1 MEGNWATEEM
11 RSLKIRDIRL
21 RKRLTKML
29 TTFSEH
35 PAQSI
40 PEACGGQWAATK
52 AVYAFWDNDKV
63 EEQAIR
69 QAHYQASSLRAK
81 GQRRVLAVQD
91 TTELSYTG
99 KEVAEALGHLS
110 QRYSIGL
117 LLHSNLLVSEQGV
130 PLGLID
136 QQTWVRDPETKGKRH
151 DRRQKTTAEKESQR
165 WLNGVQAAEAMLPE
179 DIEILHIADREGD
192 IFDLFAL
199 PRRAGSELLIRVEY
213 NRRVEHEA
221 RLLWDALRQTPIQGE
236 YLVEVR
242 AQANREARQAQT
254 TVRYTSLCLRPP
266 HEKKG
271 TSVLLQFILV
281 EEVHA
286 PADVDPIIWLLATS
300 LPVQTLE
307 DALQC
312 VQYYTYRWLIERFHF
327 VLKSGCRI
335 EKLYLQTKP
344 RLLRALATFSIV
356 AWRLLWLTYQARETP
371 DAPCSLIL
379 KPYEWQALYCTIH
392 RTPEPPP
399 QPPSLREA
407 LRWIAQLGGFLGR
420 NQDGDPGP
428 MTIWRGLR
436 HLEDIAAT
444 WLLLHPNLVE

>member
-11 RSLKIRDIRL
+11 RNLKIKDARL

-29 TTFSEH
+29 TAFSEH
-35 PAQSI
+35 PAQSV
-40 PEACGGQWAATK
+40 PEACGGNWAATK
-52 AVYAFWDNDKV
+52 AVYSFWDNDKV
-63 EEQAIR
+63 EEQSIR
-69 QAHYQASSLRAK
+69 QAHYQASSARAK
-81 GQRRVLAVQD
+81 GHRRVLAVQD

-99 KEVAEALGHLS
+99 KEVAEELGHLS
-110 QRYSIGL
+110 QRHSVGI
-117 LLHSNLLVSEQGV
+117 LLHSNLLLSEQGV

-136 QQTWVRDPETKGKRH
+136 QQTWSRDTETKGKRY

-165 WLNGVQAAEAMLPE
+165 WLNGVRAAEAMLPE
-179 DIEILHIADREGD
+179 DIEIIHIADREGD

-221 RLLWDALRQTPIQGE
+221 RLLREAIQQTPIRGE
-236 YLVEVR
+236 YVVEVR
-242 AQANREARQAQT
+242 PQAHREPRLART

-266 HEKKG
+266 HQRKG
-271 TSVLLQFILV
+271 PSILLQFVLV
-281 EEVHA
+281 EEVDP
-286 PADVDPIIWLLATS
+286 PAGVEPIVWLLATS
-300 LPVQTLE
+300 LPLKTLE

-356 AWRLLWLTYQARETP
+356 AWRLLWLTYQARDTP
-371 DAPCSLIL
+371 EAPCSLIL
-379 KPYEWQALYCTIH
+379 KRYEWQALYCTIH
-392 RTPEPPP
+392 RTSDPPTR
-399 QPPSLREA
+399 PPSLREV

-420 NQDGDPGP
+420 KHDGDPGP

-444 WLLLHPNLVE
+444 WRLLHSDLAE